1 MAVTKKEGG
10 NLMARDFTD
19 DIYEKNFEERWFVPD
34 SSEMFVNLLV
44 AMPIVKRDEFRMNYS
59 QMVEDYYNEIETKQL
74 NQLVNVDYIKN
85 VIKDIKENKPDKWK
99 ALCAE
104 VNGGDPDVPLTDS
117 TNELITFAVKR
128 ELK

>member
-44 AMPIVKRDEFRMNYS
+44 AMPIVKRDEFKMNYS
-59 QMVEDYYNEIETKQL
+59 
-74 NQLVNVDYIKN
+74 
-85 VIKDIKENKPDKWK
+85 
-99 ALCAE
+99 
-104 VNGGDPDVPLTDS
+104 
-117 TNELITFAVKR
+117 
-128 ELK
+128 